1 MSNKDK
7 IIFITGASSGIG
19 RETALYLAKH
29 GYKVFAGIR
38 KKIDKN
44 ELEKLNKNITGVYI
58 DVTNQSSIDKA
69 FWFILK
75 NTEKIDV
82 LINNAGI
89 VTAGPIEIIPIKKLK
104 EQFDVNT
111 FGVIS
116 VTQKFITL
124 LNDGLIINVSSM
136 ASYGIFPYIAPYCAS
151 KRAMDILLNC
161 LMLENKNNIKVV
173 SVKPSAISTPIWNK
187 SVKKARKD
195 FEELNNSSKHKY
207 EKELLYLEEKALS
220 NNKKAISPVVVVRT
234 IEKIINTKN
243 PKPSYTVGKQ
253 AAFARFL
260 SILPQS
266 FVNFL
271 IKHNLKR
278 ISK

>member
-253 AAFARFL
+253 AVFARFL